1 MHTTVKF
8 HCQFCGA
15 KISAKDSLVGQSR
28 PCPNCSSHV
37 TVPTMRLPAARHS
50 VLAAPTRPVAPA
62 MPSQPQHEA
71 LTQTQSG
78 GMAMAPPQADS
89 EMIPVEMRM
98 PANLGSIKAQVDKPT
113 SNILVSVFTGGVMVA
128 IGAFLITMLGG
139 KVRSA

>member
-37 TVPTMRLPAARHS
+37 TVPTMRLPAVRPP
-50 VLAAPTRPVAPA
+50 VKTAANRAVAP
-62 MPSQPQHEA
+62 PSPNSSQ
-71 LTQTQSG
+71 TFSQTQG
-78 GMAMAPPQADS
+78 FGMPMTPPKEGS
-89 EMIPVEMRM
+89 EMIPIEMRM
-98 PANLGSIKAQVDKPT
+98 PGNLGGIKAQIDQPT
-113 SNILVSVFTGGVMVA
+113 SNTITSVFAGGVLVA